1 MKNATEARWDKR
13 QMSEVIDLEQ
23 KLAMWCDRGGAAVKR
38 SVIDDQMRTVLGQLR
53 DAKREVD
60 GRISSGAK
68 LDADGEGLKRLAAAL

>member
-23 KLAMWCDRGGAAVKR
+23 KLAMWCDRSGAAVKR
-38 SVIDDQMRTVLGQLR
+38 SAIDDQMRTVLGALR